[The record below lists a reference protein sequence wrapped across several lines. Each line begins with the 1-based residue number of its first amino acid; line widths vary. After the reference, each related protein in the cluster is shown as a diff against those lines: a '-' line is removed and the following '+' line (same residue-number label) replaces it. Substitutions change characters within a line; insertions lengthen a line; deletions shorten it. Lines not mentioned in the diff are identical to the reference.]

1 LWTELMKR
9 HGKQA
14 GTRQMINVLAL
25 GKQHRYDRLRVAVE
39 SALDSGSH
47 DVSAVRYLL
56 TAAEQPVT
64 ELPVIELGLVER
76 YERPLPMMNEYDQLL
91 TVGGTQ

>member
-1 LWTELMKR
+1 MKR

-25 GKQHRYDRLRVAVE
+25 GKQHGYDRLRVAVE

-56 TAAEQPVT
+56 TANQQHRT
-64 ELPVIELGLVER
+64 ELPAIELGLLGR
-76 YERPLPMMNEYDQLL
+76 YERPLPMMNDYDQLL
-91 TVGGTQ
+91 GAGATQ